1 MLGPCLLPKEA
12 SFWAG
17 CHNWQMGYLL
27 CLRPIPSGIDNISIS
42 TVNDSDCI
50 EDVISNDNHKTQ
62 EGGTSEGFLLNFEE

>member
-1 MLGPCLLPKEA
+1 
-12 SFWAG
+12 
-17 CHNWQMGYLL
+17 MGYLL